1 MAILKKST
9 FSFVLLALIS
19 PSAYGDI
26 SFQQCKYGNDNLTP
40 KLVRE
45 NGNGSGFDNNR
56 AGSER
61 TTYQN
66 LCAGTGE
73 FTQLVTTSTN
83 EDVDHRNGHQFA
95 RFCDL
100 IDRWESVQNLMFRG
114 HSPHTVFAPTDAA
127 FSKVNGLI
135 DRVNELRLLELH
147 ILPQAR
153 LVQDLRCGQTY
164 RTINTLQDRRNN
176 QRSKTR
182 CVNAAR
188 SQQLGPGNTVNGLRP
203 TIGVPNN
210 IFNTDE
216 FSAQDEFVVTVNR
229 DAGSG
234 DNDFR
239 TFSQDV
245 IACNGV
251 IHVVDEVLL
260 PGNIN
265 DFSVGPLPGSAIA
278 YGAYGGYGGYGG
290 IYYADEPHNHNYQS
304 YYNTAGIVSYGY
316 YNGGVS
322 YYYRGGKGFK
332 GGRGRGRGKSGGRGY
347 KGGKAFYGPRRP
359 RPYNYYFR
367 NLKGQEKGSEEM
379 AMSDAEF
386 FGVDG
391 MADIEAKIESVKD
404 EFSEKPDENRKR
416 RLEAMLEAD
425 GSVKV

>member
-26 SFQQCKYGNDNLTP
+26 SFQQCKYGNNNLTP
-40 KLVRE
+40 EQVRDT
-45 NGNGSGFDNNR
+45 GNGDGFDSKR
-56 AGSER
+56 GGSER

-66 LCAGTGE
+66 LCAGTGS
-73 FTQLVTTSTN
+73 FTQTVTSNTN
-83 EDVDHRNGHQFA
+83 ENVDFRNGHQFA
-95 RFCDL
+95 KFCDL

-127 FSKVNGLI
+127 FSKVSGLI

-182 CVNAAR
+182 CVNAKR
-188 SQQLGPGNTVNGLRP
+188 SQQLGPGNTINGLRP

-216 FSAQDEFVVTVNR
+216 FSAQDEFVMNVNR
-229 DAGSG
+229 DASAN

-265 DFSVGPLPGSAIA
+265 DFSVGPVA
-278 YGAYGGYGGYGG
+278 YTAYGGYGGYGG
-290 IYYADEPHNHNYQS
+290 IYYDEPHNHNYMGPS
-304 YYNTAGIVSYGY
+304 YYNTAGVVSYGY

-322 YYYRGGKGFK
+322 YSYGPRGGKGFK
-332 GGRGRGRGKSGGRGY
+332 GGRGRGNGY
-347 KGGKAFYGPRRP
+347 KGGKALYGPRRGT
-359 RPYNYYFR
+359 RNYNYYFR